1 MPSEES
7 PGKSG
12 RPLRAIFEHAPA
24 VHRNCHMVIN
34 YRDAGGEDNRKLRGN
49 DEE

>member
-7 PGKSG
+7 PGRSG

-24 VHRNCHMVIN
+24 VHKNCHMVIQ
-34 YRDAGGEDNRKLRGN
+34 YRAAGGGYNKKLRGN